1 MTVRCWPVGS
11 RPGRPEPTQSR
22 HSGTN
27 PSYRCSFA
35 EGGLVG
41 VTRRTFLLVA
51 GGLLVTPVIAQES
64 SRIYTV
70 GVLFGGGEEPM
81 AMYRAGLVERLAK
94 HGFVE
99 HRNLRLE
106 ARTGGTGDDRARVR
120 ELVALKPDA
129 LMTCL
134 TRGTLAAKEVAASIP
149 IVFAWV
155 ADPVAAGF
163 VQSYARPG
171 GNISGVTSRYGE
183 LLIKRLEL
191 ARELLPQ
198 ARRIAVIS
206 DSPGAYPPFAPR
218 LQQAAAQLGVELMER
233 NIFFDWGTS
242 VEEVKAA
249 GADALVPFQ
258 MFVATGMRMS
268 GEAVVAASLKHR
280 MPVIFSGV
288 EMVEAGGLMSYGTNL
303 VEDVRRAAD
312 ILARVL
318 KGANPAT
325 IPVDQA
331 SRFELVVN
339 LKTAKALGLTIPRSI
354 LLRADRVIE

>member
-1 MTVRCWPVGS
+1 LVQVNR
-11 RPGRPEPTQSR
+11 RKFI
-22 HSGTN
+22 
-27 PSYRCSFA
+27 FA
-35 EGGLVG
+35 
-41 VTRRTFLLVA
+41 A
-51 GGLLVTPVIAQES
+51 GGLLAAPAVAQKS

-70 GVLFGGGEEPM
+70 GALFGGGAEPM
-81 AMYRAGLVERLAK
+81 ATYRAALVERLAK

-99 HRNLRLE
+99 HHNLRIE
-106 ARTGGTGDDRARVR
+106 ARTGGAGDERARVR
-120 ELVALKPDA
+120 ELVALQPDA

-134 TRGTLAAKEVAASIP
+134 TRGTLAAKEATSSIP

-163 VQSYARPG
+163 VQSYSRPG

-191 ARELLPQ
+191 AHELLPQ

-218 LQQAAAQLGVELMER
+218 LQQAAAQLGVELIER
-233 NIFFDWGTS
+233 DIFFDWEAG
-242 VEEVKAA
+242 VEQVKAA

-258 MFVATGMRMS
+258 LFVATGMRVS
-268 GEAVVAASLKHR
+268 GQAVVSASLKFR
-280 MPVIFSGV
+280 IPVIFADV

-303 VEDVRRAAD
+303 VDDVRRAAD

-331 SRFELVVN
+331 SRFELVLN
-339 LKTAKALGLTIPRSI
+339 LKTAKALGVTMPQSI
-354 LLRADRVIE
+354 LQRADRVIE